1 MSYQLRNFLTLK
13 WSYKMKKTLIY
24 LALTSCFVLSNTV
37 AHANPGSNQ
46 GNMQDKMLKD
56 MDTNSDGM
64 VTKEEFNNYG
74 EKKFIE
80 MDVNGDGKVTD
91 KEMKTAHKKMDG
103 SGSVRNKMDDEGKDS
118 KGKER
123 STNMSGDMDHS
134 VSHGDS
140 DRSQSERT
148 RIGSSRNSGQAGDAI
163 NKAAAA
169 PGKVLNQ
176 DRLKIECRDDSM
188 NPTGNAGQSC
198 SPSGS

>member
-1 MSYQLRNFLTLK
+1 
-13 WSYKMKKTLIY
+13 MKKTLIY
-24 LALTSCFVLSNTV
+24 LALTSCFVLGNTV
-37 AHANPGSNQ
+37 VHANPVSNH
-46 GNMQDKMLKD
+46 GNMQNKMFKD

-74 EKKFIE
+74 EKKFTE
-80 MDVNGDGKVTD
+80 MDVNGDGQITD
-91 KEMKTAHKKMDG
+91 KEMKTAHKKVEG

-134 VSHGDS
+134 TVSHGDS
-140 DRSQSERT
+140 DRSHSERT
-148 RIGSSRNSGQAGDAI
+148 KTGSSHDSGAAGNAANI
-163 NKAAAA
+163 EAAA

-176 DRLKIECRDDSM
+176 DRLKIENRDGSM
-188 NPTGNAGQSC
+188 NPRGSAGQSS

>member
-1 MSYQLRNFLTLK
+1 
-13 WSYKMKKTLIY
+13 MKKTLIY
-24 LALTSCFVLSNTV
+24 LALTSCFVLGNTV
-37 AHANPGSNQ
+37 AHANPGSNH
-46 GNMQDKMLKD
+46 GNMQNKMFKD

-80 MDVNGDGKVTD
+80 MDVNGDGQVTD
-91 KEMKTAHKKMDG
+91 KEMKTAHKKVEG

-118 KGKER
+118 MGKER

-134 VSHGDS
+134 TVRHGDS
-140 DRSQSERT
+140 DRSKSERT
-148 RIGSSRNSGQAGDAI
+148 RTGSARNSGQAGDAA
-163 NKAAAA
+163 NEAAAA
-169 PGKVLNQ
+169 PGAVLKQ
-176 DRLKIECRDDSM
+176 DRLKIECRDNSM